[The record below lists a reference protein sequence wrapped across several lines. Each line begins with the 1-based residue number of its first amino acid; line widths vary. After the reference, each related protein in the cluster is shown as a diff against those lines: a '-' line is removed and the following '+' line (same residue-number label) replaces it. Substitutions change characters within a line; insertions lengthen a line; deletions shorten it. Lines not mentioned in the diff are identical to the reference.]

1 MLDLDPLCDV
11 VKKSLMAVQDDGMDT
26 NDLEIPFDT
35 SSIDVIQILDIAN
48 SMIQQG
54 GMNQF

>member
-1 MLDLDPLCDV
+1 MFYLDIGSLRFKMIPPL
-11 VKKSLMAVQDDGMDT
+11 QDDGMDT
-26 NDLEIPFDT
+26 NDLDIPFDT

>member
-1 MLDLDPLCDV
+1 
-11 VKKSLMAVQDDGMDT
+11 MDT

>member
-1 MLDLDPLCDV
+1 MLYLDIGSLRFKMIPPL
-11 VKKSLMAVQDDGMDT
+11 QDDGMDT
-26 NDLEIPFDT
+26 NDLDIPFDT

>member
-1 MLDLDPLCDV
+1 MDTTDLD
-11 VKKSLMAVQDDGMDT
+11 
-26 NDLEIPFDT
+26 IPFDT